1 MTIPYLCILIAA
13 ILPYIWVTIAKAA
26 GDKYDNRDPRGWL
39 AQQDNARAHR
49 ANAAQLNGFE
59 TFPAFAAAVLM
70 AQFAGV
76 DHARITW
83 LAIGFVVFR
92 ILHGVFYVGNRH
104 QMRSL
109 SWFLGFFCVLALMGM
124 AITRV
129 A

>member
-1 MTIPYLCILIAA
+1 MTIPYICILIAA
-13 ILPYIWVTIAKAA
+13 LLPYVWVTIAKAA

-39 AQQDNARAHR
+39 ARQGSSRSHR

-92 ILHGVFYVGNRH
+92 VLHGMFYVGNKP
-104 QMRSL
+104 QFRSL
-109 SWFLGFFCVLALMGM
+109 SWFLGLFCVLALMGM
-124 AITRV
+124 AIARV
-129 A
+129 S

>member
-13 ILPYIWVTIAKAA
+13 LLPYVWVTIAKSA

-39 AQQDNARAHR
+39 AQQDNARSRR

-59 TFPAFAAAVLM
+59 TFPAFAASVLM
-70 AQFAGV
+70 AQLANV
-76 DHARITW
+76 DHRTITW

-92 ILHGVFYVGNRH
+92 VLHGVFYVGNRH

-109 SWFLGFFCVLALMGM
+109 SWFLGLFCVLALMGT
-124 AITRV
+124 AIARV

>member
-13 ILPYIWVTIAKAA
+13 LLPYVWVTIAKAS
-26 GDKYDNRDPRGWL
+26 GNKYDNRDPRGWL

-59 TFPAFAAAVLM
+59 TFPAFAASVLM

-76 DHARITW
+76 DHGRITW
-83 LAIGFVVFR
+83 LAVGFVAFR
-92 ILHGVFYVGNRH
+92 VLHGLFYVGNKPPL
-104 QMRSL
+104 RSL
-109 SWFLGFFCVLALMGM
+109 TWFAGLFCVLALMGT
-124 AITRV
+124 AIAKV

>member
-1 MTIPYLCILIAA
+1 MTTPYLCILIAA
-13 ILPYIWVTIAKAA
+13 LLPYAWVTIAKAS

-39 AQQDNARAHR
+39 AQQDNARSHR

-59 TFPAFAAAVLM
+59 TFPAFAASVLM

-76 DHARITW
+76 AHGTITW

-92 ILHGVFYVGNRH
+92 VLHGLFYIGNRP

-109 SWFLGFFCVLALMGM
+109 AWFLGLFCVLGLMGM
-124 AITRV
+124 AIAKV

>member
-13 ILPYIWVTIAKAA
+13 LLPYIWVTIAKGA

-70 AQFAGV
+70 AQFASV

-92 ILHGVFYVGNRH
+92 VLHGVFYVGNRH

-124 AITRV
+124 AIARV

>member
-13 ILPYIWVTIAKAA
+13 LLPYVWVTIAKAG

-39 AQQDNARAHR
+39 ARQGNARSHR

-59 TFPAFAAAVLM
+59 TFPAFAASVLM
-70 AQFAGV
+70 AQFANV
-76 DHARITW
+76 DHGTITW

-92 ILHGVFYVGNRH
+92 VLHGVFYIANRH
-104 QMRSL
+104 QFRSL
-109 SWFLGFFCVLALMGM
+109 SWFAGLACVLALMGM
-124 AITRV
+124 AIARV

>member
-13 ILPYIWVTIAKAA
+13 LLPYIWVSIAKAG
-26 GDKYDNRDPRGWL
+26 GDKYDNRDPRAWL
-39 AQQDNARAHR
+39 ARQGDARSHR

-70 AQFAGV
+70 AQFANV
-76 DHARITW
+76 DHQTITW
-83 LAIGFVVFR
+83 LAIAFVVFR
-92 ILHGVFYVGNRH
+92 ILHGLFYVGNRH

-109 SWFLGFFCVLALMGM
+109 SWFLGFFCVLALMGL
-124 AITRV
+124 AIAKV